1 VRRKVYE
8 SWYPTKPPPPPDI
21 NKKATRRPRV
31 AQPFICLEFQLCSQP
46 TSCRCPS
53 FVSFEASSLLE
64 DVSVAMAKAP
74 NGVFSCLYICARGT
88 KLALFSKALEPH
100 SLEVF
105 QRWRAHH
112 GHGHRSSRQVPVW
125 SGACRC
131 DRTRCCYRFQYYR
144 PQLFPP
150 PRALH
155 AADGTTPQKTAVY
168 PRIIPRTGQFG
179 TVSELKP
186 SHTLHAS
193 RLKPMA
199 NMPHYFKATPLG
211 CRCMAANA
219 SDDLVSGSYRRICML
234 RISACCLTS
243 RPAGMRV
250 DSQSTRSSG

>member
-105 QRWRAHH
+105 QRWRARH
-112 GHGHRSSRQVPVW
+112 GHGHRSSRQVP
-125 SGACRC
+125 GCRAHVGVIGPGVAT
-131 DRTRCCYRFQYYR
+131 DSNTIDLSYSPHHARCTPPTAPHPKR
-144 PQLFPP
+144 PQ
-150 PRALH
+150 
-155 AADGTTPQKTAVY
+155 
-168 PRIIPRTGQFG
+168 
-179 TVSELKP
+179 
-186 SHTLHAS
+186 
-193 RLKPMA
+193 
-199 NMPHYFKATPLG
+199 
-211 CRCMAANA
+211 
-219 SDDLVSGSYRRICML
+219 
-234 RISACCLTS
+234 
-243 RPAGMRV
+243 
-250 DSQSTRSSG
+250 STHE